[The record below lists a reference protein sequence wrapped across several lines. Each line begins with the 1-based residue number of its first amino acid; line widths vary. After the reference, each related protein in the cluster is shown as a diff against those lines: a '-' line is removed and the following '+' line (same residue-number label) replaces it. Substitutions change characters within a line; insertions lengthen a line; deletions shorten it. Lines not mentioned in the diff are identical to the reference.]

1 MWGSSPLAPTKPA
14 FLFLLFH
21 ASLPTTLPVS
31 LFRFPLCRLVFG
43 LTQVVCF
50 AEQGAPQLVSASLP
64 RLSLRLPAWEKW
76 LPVCPAH
83 VGVHR
88 PGWLGRRNH
97 LPWEPTRQSPC
108 WLQRQDWVSPVAS
121 HPLTASSSY
130 SRVPRSPALEA
141 WEGGGQRSSE
151 RGPLCPSPSLSIGLA
166 LELRQLLGSGKGEGG
181 GHLPASLAP
190 GPSGVLLVQPVLPHH
205 HVPPS
210 SPLPFAQGGLC
221 SPSPR
226 WSAPELQ
233 GPADFL
239 RSAIMGC

>member
-88 PGWLGRRNH
+88 PGWLGRRNQSSLGTH
-97 LPWEPTRQSPC
+97 PT
-108 WLQRQDWVSPVAS
+108 V
-121 HPLTASSSY
+121 T
-130 SRVPRSPALEA
+130 
-141 WEGGGQRSSE
+141 
-151 RGPLCPSPSLSIGLA
+151 
-166 LELRQLLGSGKGEGG
+166 
-181 GHLPASLAP
+181 
-190 GPSGVLLVQPVLPHH
+190 LLVAETRLGVSSGF
-205 HVPPS
+205 S
-210 SPLPFAQGGLC
+210 SPN
-221 SPSPR
+221 S
-226 WSAPELQ
+226 
-233 GPADFL
+233 
-239 RSAIMGC
+239 